1 MKKILL
7 LSENH
12 TDYHLGFEVQSPEP
26 RFFSWDTTYEE
37 VTASPLVEWDS
48 PFDLDYEVYEYY
60 YFKYPVRV
68 GNLLFSKFEF
78 RIHNTQRRDIAVREY
93 YANGDTQ
100 VEEFDFWQVHQQ
112 LEKHLPLD
120 KHYKTREDLYSF
132 FQKDEMTFLSVY
144 YGEPQHQYVFFNII
158 NARKYPELIT
168 PIENEENIQLTDWV
182 LFPKEYIGIETDYQ
196 ENEIVKR
203 RPPLLTERFGD
214 QAVLWKD
221 EVNKQLGVSV
231 GEFCNIFPLSNIK
244 KVYIERMLPAKGSG
258 ADTLRVY
265 YKKQKYPMLIFG
277 AKEYDLDNYLPQL
290 EKFFGM
296 RIEVTGFYYNC

>member
-1 MKKILL
+1 MKKITL

-26 RFFSWDTTYEE
+26 KFFSWDATYEE
-37 VTASPLVEWDS
+37 VIASPLVEWDS

-112 LEKHLPLD
+112 LEKHLSLNE
-120 KHYKTREDLYSF
+120 HYEAYENLYSF
-132 FQKDEMTFLSVY
+132 FQKDGMTFLSVY

-182 LFPKEYIGIETDYQ
+182 LFPKEYIGIETNYQ

-203 RPPLLTERFGD
+203 RPSLLTERFGD
-214 QAVLWKD
+214 QAVLWRD
-221 EVNKQLGVSV
+221 EVNKQLGVSM

-244 KVYIERMLPAKGSG
+244 KVDIDRMLPAKGSG

-265 YKKQKYPMLIFG
+265 YKKQKYPTLIFST
-277 AKEYDLDNYLPQL
+277 KEYDLDNYLPQL

-296 RIEVTGFYYNC
+296 PIEVIGFYYNC

>member
-1 MKKILL
+1 MKQITL

-12 TDYHLGFEVQSPEP
+12 TDYHLGFEVQSPEKQ
-26 RFFSWDTTYEE
+26 FISWNATYEE
-37 VTASPLVEWDS
+37 VIASPLVEWDS

-214 QAVLWKD
+214 QAVLWRD